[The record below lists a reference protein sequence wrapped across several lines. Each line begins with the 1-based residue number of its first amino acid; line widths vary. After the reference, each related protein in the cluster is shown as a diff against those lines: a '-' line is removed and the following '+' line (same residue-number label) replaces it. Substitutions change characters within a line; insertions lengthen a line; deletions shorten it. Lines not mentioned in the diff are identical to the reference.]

1 VDEAQVGQQQAVV
14 VLLVDDGVTVDDE
27 ERGAV
32 GQLDLLERVLL
43 GQHLVDV
50 RGEERVG
57 GQDGLADRALDRGL
71 ELLFGGAVE
80 ALQRDGGLVFGFL
93 FERRGLLL
101 LFTCATGRR
110 LRRRGE
116 G

>member
-1 VDEAQVGQQQAVV
+1 
-14 VLLVDDGVTVDDE
+14 
-27 ERGAV
+27 
-32 GQLDLLERVLL
+32 VLL

-80 ALQRDGGLVFGFL
+80 ALEGRGVSLGSCSSGGDYWCCSRARHEGGIDDV
-93 FERRGLLL
+93 E
-101 LFTCATGRR
+101 
-110 LRRRGE
+110 RGE
-116 G
+116 LTLF